1 MTSRRPYC
9 CSKTI
14 KRRPCWCPK
23 PVLWELNSFLMQTL
37 SFVPINLHRCWP
49 REWKHS
55 IVKQYNS
62 VFYWKWSK
70 VQESI
75 LRQQII
81 HGLSSVRKSA
91 GFKIVNDYFSNTFT
105 QLNSIGIQ
113 RKQFC
118 LIRAR
123 KRRRRNYGY
132 PYWWQ
137 ITTRPHLSY
146 QGFSVFIADLIHKK
160 ILIFFFKDL
169 GLRPTLAVMKRQ
181 RNDRT

>member
-91 GFKIVNDYFSNTFT
+91 GLKSSMITFLTHFHAVELDRNSKKAILSNTSKKASKKKLRISLLVT
-105 QLNSIGIQ
+105 NNNSSSSQLP
-113 RKQFC
+113 RFLC
-118 LIRAR
+118 LHCWLDSL
-123 KRRRRNYGY
+123 KK
-132 PYWWQ
+132 YWF
-137 ITTRPHLSY
+137 
-146 QGFSVFIADLIHKK
+146 FSLK
-160 ILIFFFKDL
+160 
-169 GLRPTLAVMKRQ
+169 T
-181 RNDRT
+181 